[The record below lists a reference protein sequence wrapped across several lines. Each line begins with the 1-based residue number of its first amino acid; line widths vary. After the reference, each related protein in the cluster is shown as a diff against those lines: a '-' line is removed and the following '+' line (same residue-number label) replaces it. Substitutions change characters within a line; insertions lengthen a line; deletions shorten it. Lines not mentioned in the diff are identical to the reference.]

1 MGPEEQKRT
10 QQQEMDRRKKER
22 AAKMKINKE
31 VEETIK
37 LETDKNYQ
45 MASNMLEESQK
56 KASLAKLAVQNDL
69 SKQKSTIK
77 LRIAQR

>member
-1 MGPEEQKRT
+1 
-10 QQQEMDRRKKER
+10 
-22 AAKMKINKE
+22 MKINKE

>member
-1 MGPEEQKRT
+1 MGPEEQKRM
-10 QQQEMDRRKKER
+10 QQEEMDRRKKER

-56 KASLAKLAVQNDL
+56 KASLAKIQVQNDL
-69 SKQKSTIK
+69 SK
-77 LRIAQR
+77 